1 MTEQTPR
8 RWWVCCGSADGHRW
22 QRRMRALA
30 PPCAARPAPGGRRC
44 ARAEP
49 RAPARQASDAAARE
63 QLEKVVEVLV
73 TERCTSMEDCI
84 EWARKKF
91 QARRRRPPR
100 RL

>member
-1 MTEQTPR
+1 MCAEAR
-8 RWWVCCGSADGHRW
+8 
-22 QRRMRALA
+22 LA
-30 PPCAARPAPGGRRC
+30 G
-44 ARAEP
+44 
-49 RAPARQASDAAARE
+49 RQASDAAARE

-100 RL
+100 RLSPKSPGVACALCMSDAACALSAVVMSSRPPGRAWG